1 MLQWYPVIILTTTT
15 CHYRTLQMFIVH
27 IICSFCSGHTYSNE
41 YHNIHP
47 WDNIALQLRD
57 GAPPSSAGHLAP
69 LYGHLVVVCTSGS
82 AARPL
87 LPWTPRTQPSPR
99 PRWRTTFPVS
109 STPQAPYT
117 PSSAGVSF
125 RAVKN
130 THEVSQCLEKASTLS
145 IWDSMLNEHLNMVNR
160 YEIETLVRIDHIQWA
175 ALRIYAN

>member
-1 MLQWYPVIILTTTT
+1 MVPCNYSDYYYMPLQNFADVHCSYYMFILQWAYLFKWVSLGVGSAVDVVLRIL
-15 CHYRTLQMFIVH
+15 H
-27 IICSFCSGHTYSNE
+27 N
-41 YHNIHP
+41 NIHP

-87 LPWTPRTQPSPR
+87 LPWTPRTPPPPR
-99 PRWRTTFPVS
+99 PRWRTTCPVS

-125 RAVKN
+125 RAVN
-130 THEVSQCLEKASTLS
+130 NLHEVSQSLEKAPAPTL
-145 IWDSMLNEHLNMVNR
+145 L
-160 YEIETLVRIDHIQWA
+160 
-175 ALRIYAN
+175 